1 MDVLSK
7 TRGDFY
13 IIFSPKQRQACLH
26 DTLHKPHDRFAL
38 IPVVA
43 LGHDVHQPVGQ
54 MRVQHLQLLLAR
66 VKLLPPV
73 SNALRPGAIDHS
85 LYDGGAGVQEN
96 QHTAGIVTVASR
108 PDASLYRVNVD
119 GTRAV
124 VRACAAHGVGK
135 LVYISS
141 VHALPEKPKGMT
153 ITETDAV
160 SPEFVSGDYAKSKAE
175 ATALVFAAAKNGLN
189 ASVVFPSGIIGPGD
203 IAGGSITAMF
213 RSFLAGRLPL
223 AVCGGYD
230 FVDVRDVARG
240 IAGCAENGRHGCGY
254 ILSGH
259 YTTIRDMLETFKT
272 AAGIRRTVAY
282 LPLGLARSAAKVFE
296 EFARW
301 GKKKLFFTPYSV
313 DVLGSNADFSH
324 GAASRTFGY
333 TPRPLLTTLRDTA
346 HWLCR
351 AKSLAAAT

>member
-1 MDVLSK
+1 MYKTYLVTGATGFLGRTVVSELLSRGAAVRALVLP
-7 TRGDFY
+7 GD
-13 IIFSPKQRQACLH
+13 PL
-26 DTLHKPHDRFAL
+26 
-38 IPVVA
+38 
-43 LGHDVHQPVGQ
+43 
-54 MRVQHLQLLLAR
+54 
-66 VKLLPPV
+66 
-73 SNALRPGAIDHS
+73 
-85 LYDGGAGVQEN
+85 AGVLPESVERTEGDICSTSALEEFFAGADGN
-96 QHTAGIVTVASR
+96 TCVIHTAGIVTVASR
-108 PDASLYRVNVD
+108 PGASLYRVNVD
-119 GTRAV
+119 GTRAIL
-124 VRACAAHGVGK
+124 RECAAHGVGK

-203 IAGGSITAMF
+203 IAGGSMTAMF

-223 AVCGGYD
+223 AVRGGYD

-240 IAGCAENGRHGCGY
+240 IADCAENGRLGCGY

-259 YTTIRDMLETFKT
+259 YTTIRDMLETFKA

-301 GKKKLFFTPYSV
+301 RKKKLFFTPYSV

-346 HWLCR
+346 QWLCR
-351 AKSLAAAT
+351 AKPITAAT